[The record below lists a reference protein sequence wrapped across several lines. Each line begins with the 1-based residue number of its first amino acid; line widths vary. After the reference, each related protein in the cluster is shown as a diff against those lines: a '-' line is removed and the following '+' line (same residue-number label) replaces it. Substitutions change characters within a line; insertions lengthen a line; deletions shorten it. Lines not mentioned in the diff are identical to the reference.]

1 MTSYLEEF
9 VKVKPLMDYLI
20 ALSTLEVI
28 SGSTKNRLKIL
39 FLTISLVFY
48 WYSICIHVKNSI
60 GLQININFM
69 WTFLLWIMFNDY
81 VVIMIL
87 NVFKKNKFHQ
97 LMQNIQK
104 MFEEE
109 EEDEELADISKN
121 NLNFSMKVFFFVN
134 RWEKRLA
141 CSVVIIGS
149 TYFRF
154 NQDYGLIMDFPYI
167 HSNNVLWRESQY
179 ILQSIYFGLMTY
191 TILTVNMGIIF
202 LGLQVIAQL
211 NILNDY
217 IKVTNEKIKT
227 DPNFFRK
234 IIIRHCSVIENV
246 NLLSEIISKTSFLQ
260 LFASCV
266 VFLFGFSFI
275 MKSFSTFV
283 NYSMLLA
290 GVMLSLHICIIGEF
304 IRYKTDEL
312 SETLYLTNWHELTLK
327 DKKTF
332 LIILGMAQREYGL
345 KAAGMYDVNLYTFV
359 QIIKI
364 AFSYCA
370 VLYSLSK

>member
-359 QIIKI
+359 Q
-364 AFSYCA
+364 
-370 VLYSLSK
+370 VR